1 MQSVPRLAA
10 HRTQSGGGSH
20 EPNVEVSVVTS
31 GDQWQCDPGPRD
43 HGQVAGRGG
52 RTNWITLSTWYFL
65 PQPPGRYTGERVIR
79 SITSQY
85 NYGSLSTSICYLDNV
100 CHTYPLAK
108 IISTIK
114 YHRYN
119 VEENINIHFYQHHH
133 HVIYIEQEMMV
144 IFIWDNQLWCVQ
156 CRDSGQW
163 AALTQARQC
172 QRQHTEVRAS

>member
-31 GDQWQCDPGPRD
+31 DQCDPGPRD
-43 HGQVAGRGG
+43 HGQMAGRGG

-85 NYGSLSTSICYLDNV
+85 NYGSLSTSICYLDSV

-108 IISTIK
+108 TISTIK
-114 YHRYN
+114 YHAYN
-119 VEENINIHFYQHHH
+119 VDTNTRKNINIHFYQHHH

-156 CRDSGQW
+156 SRDSGQW
-163 AALTQARQC
+163 AALTQARQ
-172 QRQHTEVRAS
+172 RQHTEVRAS